1 DIEGRIG
8 ALLAEREPVYRD
20 AHFRLDTSYQDPQHA
35 ALQIAWRFGEPRIV
49 NTESGQAS
57 PVHII
62 PGLLRDVRRMDAL
75 LPGGPRVFMISDDN
89 VMRQHGD
96 SLCETLA
103 MADREVRWISLP
115 AGEQSK
121 SLDKQEAVL

>member
-1 DIEGRIG
+1 
-8 ALLAEREPVYRD
+8 
-20 AHFRLDTSYQDPQHA
+20 
-35 ALQIAWRFGEPRIV
+35 
-49 NTESGQAS
+49 
-57 PVHII
+57 
-62 PGLLRDVRRMDAL
+62 LLRDVRRMDAL
-75 LPGGPRVFMISDDN
+75 LPGGPRVFMFSDDN

-121 SLDKQEAVL
+121 SLDKQEAVLKFLADNRANRDSVLLALGGGVITDIGGLAASL